1 VPGANPLGREAA
13 DAAGEWWAHGPCVP

>member
-13 DAAGEWWAHGPCVP
+13 DAAGEWWAQGPCVA